1 MPDITQ
7 HTKEEQS
14 TLLQLRNDS
23 VEELMSLKIDP
34 IGSLR
39 MKYINELRER
49 CNDLFSAYQYPEYIT
64 CDIEL
69 LRFLRGYMVIIFLN
83 ILISSLIWKKQLKLF
98 VRC

>member
-1 MPDITQ
+1 
-7 HTKEEQS
+7 
-14 TLLQLRNDS
+14 
-23 VEELMSLKIDP
+23 MSLKIDP

-39 MKYINELRER
+39 MKYINELTER